1 LLSASEIASDGFV
14 SESSP
19 VSESECT
26 CCFPLVWEWF
36 GSVWAA
42 AAVVAAGDSE
52 ERKRCAH
59 PRILVSRLLIGEA
72 EWEMEWE
79 IVRE

>member
-1 LLSASEIASDGFV
+1 M
-14 SESSP
+14 
-19 VSESECT
+19 
-26 CCFPLVWEWF
+26 
-36 GSVWAA
+36 WAA